1 MERNKRLTTLLGVCI
16 LTSLFCLAMTSA
28 VFADEE
34 YQRTKLDPRD
44 VYLGLEAICGTE
56 AFPYEYMIPKEE
68 FVKTKLNPDDIYV
81 DLEAFCSED
90 MPVKYLVVPG
100 KYIKTKIDYEEDRKI
115 GLEEM
120 ISEDPTSLEIKS
132 K

>member
-1 MERNKRLTTLLGVCI
+1 MEKKNRITTLFGVCI
-16 LTSLFCLAMTSA
+16 LTSFCWMVMISA
-28 VFADEE
+28 TFAGEE

-68 FVKTKLNPDDIYV
+68 FVKTKLNKDDIYV

-100 KYIKTKIDYEEDRKI
+100 KYVKTKIDYKQDRKI

>member
-1 MERNKRLTTLLGVCI
+1 MGNMKRFTALCVI
-16 LTSLFCLAMTSA
+16 YFAIFFCCLVMVSPA
-28 VFADEE
+28 FGDEE
-34 YQRTKLDPRD
+34 YQKTKLDPRD
-44 VYLGLEAICGTE
+44 VYLSLEAICGCE
-56 AFPYEYMIPKEE
+56 AFPYEFTISKED

-90 MPVKYLVVPG
+90 MPVKYLVIPG
-100 KYIKTKIDYEEDRKI
+100 KYTKTKIDYKEDRKI